1 MLKPITHFKSQFFS
15 PLIAVFL
22 TFDRSFSHL
31 SSFYIKKYIRSVCK
45 KRCRVFSTTKN
56 PFFSE

>member
-1 MLKPITHFKSQFFS
+1 MLKSITHFKSQFFS

-31 SSFYIKKYIRSVCK
+31 SSFII
-45 KRCRVFSTTKN
+45 
-56 PFFSE
+56 